1 MDITPDQFYKQ
12 WLRLGPAQATVSHFE
27 RQVLDFT
34 ATAGRFSQDRFQRSF
49 DQGGFYGTGE
59 RWAER
64 TSKWGRRFQHSV
76 MTHTGLLQST
86 IDGNRDTDN
95 TTHTPAPGRKAK
107 FSRHSVYSID
117 ANPVSEAWPAAAA
130 CARTAARRPML
141 PFTTRRAHL
150 ASIPTS
156 TVKAVR
162 YGGSLWDP
170 IKNWTPRWRGTT
182 IPSSTD
188 CPEWV
193 IHLRRYDK
201 R

>member
-27 RQVLDFT
+27 HQVLDFT

-76 MTHTGLLQST
+76 MKHTGLLQST

-117 ANPVSEAWPAAAA
+117 ANPVSEAWPGRRGVRKDGSPTTYAAVHNA
-130 CARTAARRPML
+130 
-141 PFTTRRAHL
+141 
-150 ASIPTS
+150 
-156 TVKAVR
+156 
-162 YGGSLWDP
+162 
-170 IKNWTPRWRGTT
+170 
-182 IPSSTD
+182 PSSFGFYTNQYRKSR
-188 CPEWV
+188 PV
-193 IHLRRYDK
+193 RRQFMGPNHKLDAEVARYYNTIFNGLPGVGNSPSPL
-201 R
+201 